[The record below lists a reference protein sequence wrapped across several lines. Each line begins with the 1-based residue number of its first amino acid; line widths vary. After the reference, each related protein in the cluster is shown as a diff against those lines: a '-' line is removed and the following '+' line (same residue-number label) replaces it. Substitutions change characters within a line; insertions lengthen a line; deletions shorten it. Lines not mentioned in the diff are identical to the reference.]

1 MTDSDSTSSRL
12 ARPLILDRTAHLSW
26 LYAAALLT
34 SALLLFWVQP
44 LFTKMVL
51 PLFGGAPAVWT
62 TAAMFFQ
69 VALLAG
75 YLYAHLISQKLPL
88 KYQALL
94 HLALLLAVFGALPVS
109 LGETATTDATKEPVT
124 ALLRLLAVCLGL
136 PFFAVAATAPLL
148 QRWFSYTRHDD
159 AADPYFLYSASNLG
173 SIAALLGYPIV
184 IEPLL
189 GLVQQG
195 WAWMAGYATLTALI
209 ATCAF
214 NALHHRHTE
223 TPGTVTAGGAEPG
236 VSWMR
241 RGHWMLLAF
250 APASLMLGVTQHVT
264 AEIAAVPL
272 LWIVP
277 LLLYMLTYVNVFARR
292 PLLRHEWMLKLQPPL
307 VMLIALVWILNNY
320 LSVFF
325 LHLAVFFVTAMMCHG
340 ELARLRPH
348 TAHLTEFYL
357 YIALGGALGGAF
369 NAIAAPLLFD
379 VILEY
384 PLILGLACML
394 RPAADKNGR
403 AFRTG
408 DAFWPLA
415 LAAGYGLCVAAGYRP
430 LEHGAA
436 VIIVYLQVIGL
447 ALYLSHPRPV
457 RFGLM
462 AIVVIVASPI
472 LHSPDE
478 VLSRH
483 RSFFGVHTVLKD
495 KSGKFHVLLHGITI
509 HGAQYIAPDKRREP
523 TTYFH
528 RDSPLGQ
535 LFSALGKKDR
545 FQRVAAVG
553 LGAGTTACYRRPGQE
568 WTFFELDPTVVRIAS
583 DTRYF
588 SFLADCA
595 PDSRIVIGDGRLALK
610 AAPDRHF
617 DLIIIDTFS
626 SDAIPMHMITREAL
640 ALYMGKLRES
650 GVIMFHIT
658 NQYLDLAPVLAN
670 LAAAAGLAA
679 MKPGP
684 RLAFPPDDRFAA
696 MESNWVAVTRKA
708 GDLTGLESEEG
719 WEPLLP
725 SSPARLWTDDFSN
738 IVGALK

>member
-1 MTDSDSTSSRL
+1 MTDSDSTSRRI
-12 ARPLILDRTAHLSW
+12 ARPLIVGRAAHLSW
-26 LYAAALLT
+26 LYAATLLT

-75 YLYAHLISQKLPL
+75 YLYAHVVSQKLPL
-88 KYQALL
+88 KHQALL
-94 HLALLLAVFGALPVS
+94 HFALLLAVFGFLPIS
-109 LGETATTDATKEPVT
+109 LGEDAAAGATQAPVT

-189 GLVQQG
+189 GLAQQR
-195 WAWMAGYATLTALI
+195 WAWMAGYVLLAALI

-223 TPGTVTAGGAEPG
+223 VAGSTPAGAADAG
-236 VSWMR
+236 VSWLR

-250 APASLMLGVTQHVT
+250 APASLMLGVTQHIT

-292 PLLRHEWMLKLQPPL
+292 PLLRHEWMLTLQPPL
-307 VMLIALVWILNNY
+307 IMLIALVWILNNY

-325 LHLAVFFVTAMMCHG
+325 LHLAAFFVTAMMCHG

-348 TAHLTEFYL
+348 AAHLTEFYL

-384 PLILGLACML
+384 PLVLGLACML
-394 RPAADKNGR
+394 RPHAEKNAGGFR
-403 AFRTG
+403 AS
-408 DAFWPLA
+408 DALWPLA

-436 VIIVYLQVIGL
+436 VIIAYLEIIGL
-447 ALYLSHPRPV
+447 ALYLSHRRPI

-462 AIVVIVASPI
+462 AIVVIVASPV

-478 VLSRH
+478 ILSRH

-495 KSGKFHVLLHGITI
+495 KSGKFHVLLNGITV

-535 LFSALGKKDR
+535 LFLALGRTGR
-545 FQRVAAVG
+545 FQRVAAIG
-553 LGAGTTACYRRPGQE
+553 LGAGTTACYIRPGQE
-568 WTFFELDPTVVRIAS
+568 WTFFELDPTVVRIAA
-583 DTRYF
+583 DARYF

-595 PDSRIVIGDGRLALK
+595 PDSRIAIGDGRLALK
-610 AAPDRHF
+610 NEPDRRF

-626 SDAIPMHMITREAL
+626 SDSIPMHMITREAL
-640 ALYMGKLRES
+640 ALYMTKVRER

-696 MESNWVAVTRKA
+696 MESNWVAVTRKIE
-708 GDLTGLESEEG
+708 DLTGLEAEEG

-725 SSPARLWTDDFSN
+725 SSSARLWTDDFSN